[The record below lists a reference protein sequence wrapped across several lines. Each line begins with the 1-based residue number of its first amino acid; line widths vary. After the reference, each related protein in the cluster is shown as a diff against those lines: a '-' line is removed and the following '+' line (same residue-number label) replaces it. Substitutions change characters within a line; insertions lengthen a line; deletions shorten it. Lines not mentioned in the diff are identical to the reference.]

1 MLIAR
6 RRGEQKRMINLRQAS
21 RRALQQ
27 DAGTGE
33 EGNSLRKYCAFMDTF
48 KRGLRVKD

>member
-1 MLIAR
+1 VSSSDGAQGDTR
-6 RRGEQKRMINLRQAS
+6 KRMINLRQAS

-33 EGNSLRKYCAFMDTF
+33 EGNSLRKYCAFMDTV
-48 KRGLRVKD
+48 R